1 MSKRISF
8 LGMLLGINQ
17 IMLFFSSIVPGNRLF
32 FLGIASLPVALVIIE
47 FGLKS
52 GIVFYV
58 GSVLLSLII
67 MFDKVYL
74 IPYILFF
81 GIYGV
86 VKYLIEKDRSIVFEY
101 LLKLISFNMLLML
114 GYFIV
119 KYLIFT
125 ALKINI
131 VVFMLAQVTF
141 LVYDYA
147 YGLFIS
153 YYYNKIKGKIKL

>member
-1 MSKRISF
+1 MSKKISF

-52 GIVFYV
+52 GILFYI
-58 GSVLLSLII
+58 GSALLSLII
-67 MFDKVYL
+67 ILDKVYL
-74 IPYILFF
+74 IPYIFFF

-86 VKYLIEKDRSIVFEY
+86 VKYLIEKDRNIVFEY
-101 LLKLISFNMLLML
+101 ILKLISCNVLLMA
-114 GYFIV
+114 GYFIFRHV
-119 KYLIFT
+119 IF
-125 ALKINI
+125 INLRI
-131 VVFMLAQVTF
+131 NVVAFILPQVIF

-153 YYYNKIKGKIKL
+153 YYYNKIKGNIKL

>member
-17 IMLFFSSIVPGNRLF
+17 IVLFFSSIVPGNRLF

-52 GIVFYV
+52 GILFYIA
-58 GSVLLSLII
+58 SALLSMII
-67 MFDKVYL
+67 IFDKVYL
-74 IPYILFF
+74 VPYILFF

-86 VKYLIEKDRSIVFEY
+86 IKYLIEKDRNIILEY
-101 LLKLISFNMLLML
+101 ILKLISFNVLLMI
-114 GYFIV
+114 GYFTV
-119 KYLIFT
+119 RYLIFT
-125 ALKINI
+125 KVNMN
-131 VVFMLAQVTF
+131 VVAFAVAQVAF
-141 LVYDYA
+141 LAYDYA

>member
-1 MSKRISF
+1 MSKKISF

-52 GIVFYV
+52 GILFYIA
-58 GSVLLSLII
+58 SALLSVII
-67 MFDKVYL
+67 IFNKVYL
-74 IPYILFF
+74 VPYILFF

-86 VKYLIEKDRSIVFEY
+86 IKYLIEKDRNIVLEY
-101 LLKLISFNMLLML
+101 MLKLISFNTLLMI
-114 GYFIV
+114 GYFTV
-119 KYLIFT
+119 KYLIFA
-125 ALKINI
+125 ALKMNV
-131 VVFMLAQVTF
+131 VVFALAQVAF
-141 LVYDYA
+141 LAYDYA

-153 YYYNKIKGKIKL
+153 YYYNKIKGKIRM

>member
-1 MSKRISF
+1 MSRKISF

-17 IMLFFSSIVPGNRLF
+17 IMLFFSSIIPGNRLF
-32 FLGIASLPVALVIIE
+32 FLGISSLPVALVIIE

-52 GIVFYV
+52 GIMFYIA
-58 GSVLLSLII
+58 SALLSFII
-67 MFDKVYL
+67 IFDKVYL

-81 GIYGV
+81 GLYGV
-86 VKYLIEKDRSIVFEY
+86 IKYLIEKDRNLVFEY
-101 LLKLISFNMLLML
+101 TLKLISFNIILTI

-119 KYLIFT
+119 RYLIF
-125 ALKINI
+125 AKFNMN
-131 VVFMLAQVTF
+131 VVAFILAQVIF

-153 YYYNKIKGKIKL
+153 YYYNKIQGKL